1 MLKKNLGNKKKGS
14 GHEKDAD
21 KHKMNKTLIPNLNR
35 KELEFEETPETKAFE
50 LKMITTMAQ

>member
-21 KHKMNKTLIPNLNR
+21 KHKMNKTLIPSSNR
-35 KELEFEETPETKAFE
+35 KELEFEETP
-50 LKMITTMAQ
+50 